1 MDLGLTYEEIQNSD
15 IEQIRVF
22 QQAYA
27 RQKID
32 KEIAEVQRLGL
43 MATSKSQISTIK
55 KQIQNLKMSR
65 NQVSD

>member
-32 KEIAEVQRLGL
+32 KEIAEVERLGL